1 MHNDIAETEN
11 LIRWLQAGD
20 QRPISELMKHYNPRI
35 WPLILA
41 ESRNYRD
48 AEEILQDTWQAVWE
62 NISGLRDV
70 SSFGGW
76 LRKIAYNQCR
86 RYYNNAY
93 HSQGERPHEDGTL
106 AWHVNR
112 SAEILCREEELKTA
126 AIEAVRNLPS
136 KPKYMREIAILFYLD
151 HIPLKVIAEKLDLP
165 PGTVKRKLFEAR
177 KLLRKEFGV
186 ESE

>member
-1 MHNDIAETEN
+1 MDNDIVTTEN
-11 LIRWLQAGD
+11 LIRRLQAED
-20 QRPISELMKHYNPRI
+20 NEPLSELMRRYNPRI

-41 ESRNYRD
+41 ESRNYED
-48 AEEILQDTWQAVWE
+48 AKEILNGTWVSVWE
-62 NISGLRDV
+62 NVNGLRDV

-93 HSQGERPHEDGTL
+93 HSQGERPYENEAL

-112 SAEILCREEELKTA
+112 SAEILLREEELKA
-126 AIEAVRNLPS
+126 DAIEAVRNLPS

-151 HIPLKVIAEKLDLP
+151 AMPLKAITEKLDLP